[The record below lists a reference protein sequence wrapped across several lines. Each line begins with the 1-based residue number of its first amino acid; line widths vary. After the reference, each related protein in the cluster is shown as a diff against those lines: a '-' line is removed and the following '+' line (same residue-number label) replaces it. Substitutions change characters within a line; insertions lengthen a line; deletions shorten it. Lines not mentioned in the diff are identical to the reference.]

1 MLLQVQL
8 ERPERQALLVPEIS
22 IVQVGRDSF
31 VYRVGGDSTVERAQ
45 VKIGAR
51 ADGQAEVLEG
61 LAAGDRIVVDGTGK
75 LRPGAKI
82 REVAAAPAAGK
93 PGNDTGDPSATAAGA
108 VPATGG

>member
-1 MLLQVQL
+1 L
-8 ERPERQALLVPEIS
+8 
-22 IVQVGRDSF
+22 
-31 VYRVGGDSTVERAQ
+31 
-45 VKIGAR
+45 KIGAR

-93 PGNDTGDPSATAAGA
+93 PGNDTGDPSAPAAGA